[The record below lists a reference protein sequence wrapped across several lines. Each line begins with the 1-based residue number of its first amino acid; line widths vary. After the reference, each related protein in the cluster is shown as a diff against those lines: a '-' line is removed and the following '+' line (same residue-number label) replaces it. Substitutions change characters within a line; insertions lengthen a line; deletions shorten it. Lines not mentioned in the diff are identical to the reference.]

1 MGAGHSPPYLLFNL
15 HVKKKNSMR
24 YISKLSAHLKV
35 SVQFKFTSSA
45 RIAETLISFFKLIV
59 TQIGISWV
67 YFDISYFITIFSYFI
82 TILDNPITSVSA
94 TTTCR
99 LDPNFILNP
108 DFF

>member
-1 MGAGHSPPYLLFNL
+1 
-15 HVKKKNSMR
+15 MR

-67 YFDISYFITIFSYFI
+67 YFDISYFITI
-82 TILDNPITSVSA
+82 LDNPITSVSA

-108 DFF
+108 DFFWLLDFQVYSVL

>member
-1 MGAGHSPPYLLFNL
+1 
-15 HVKKKNSMR
+15 MR

-45 RIAETLISFFKLIV
+45 GIAETLISFFKLIV

-67 YFDISYFITIFSYFI
+67 YFDISYFI

-108 DFF
+108 DFFWLLDFQVYSVL

>member
-1 MGAGHSPPYLLFNL
+1 
-15 HVKKKNSMR
+15 MR

-45 RIAETLISFFKLIV
+45 GIAETLISFFKLIV

-67 YFDISYFITIFSYFI
+67 YFDISYFI